1 MSTVRKREPI
11 SVSDYLAGELVSPI
25 KHEYVGGIVYAMTG
39 AKIVHNVISSNAV
52 VALGYQLRGK
62 KCQAFTSDMKIRVRL
77 RNQWR
82 FYYPDV
88 SVVCQSNPSED
99 LFQDAP
105 VVVIEVLS
113 PSTRRTD
120 TQEKQEAYLSLPSL
134 GVYLLVEQ
142 SSAFVTVFRRQG
154 SEFTTDVYDQMDQVI
169 PLPEIDAELPLAELY
184 ARVEFVPEP
193 EPE

>member
-1 MSTVRKREPI
+1 MSTVRQREPI
-11 SVSDYLAGELVSPI
+11 SVTDYLAGELVSTI

-39 AKIVHNVISSNAV
+39 AKVVHNVIAANALI
-52 VALGYQLRGK
+52 ALGSQLRGK
-62 KCQAFTSDMKIRVRL
+62 KCQAFSPDMKIRVRL
-77 RNQWR
+77 SNQWR

-88 SVVCQSNPSED
+88 SVVCQSNPPDD

-120 TQEKQEAYLSLPSL
+120 TQEKQEAYLSLSSL
-134 GVYLLVEQ
+134 NVYLLVEQ
-142 SSAFVTVFRRQG
+142 SSACVTVFRRVG
-154 SEFTTDVYDQMDQVI
+154 NEFTSEVYDNLDQVI